1 MNLKE
6 IMMTVNS
13 DITKPLNNLISDL
26 SDEEIV
32 LLNSVISKLDNTTYG
47 LSALKTLIDGI
58 STHSTEIATD
68 TDSIISKL
76 DNTTYGLSALKT
88 VLNTVNTNAAYTKT
102 NNTLLANT
110 TYGLSALKT
119 LIDGINSKVG
129 SASGVDSYPNV
140 TTGKLTKTNTSLNVT
155 GKGKVTLYAQDGK
168 EVRPSIVLDG
178 VSLIDDSLFFYMKTS
193 SLNSAGIT
201 GSPNV
206 LTLTFESSLTVESN
220 ISTTNIYLYY
230 ILQTV

>member
-13 DITKPLNNLISDL
+13 DITNPLNNLINDL

-32 LLNSVISKLDNTTYG
+32 LLN
-47 LSALKTLIDGI
+47 
-58 STHSTEIATD
+58 
-68 TDSIISKL
+68 SIISKL
-76 DNTTYGLSALKT
+76 DNTTYGLYALKT
-88 VLNTVNTNAAYTKT
+88 VLNTINTNAAYAKT
-102 NNTLLANT
+102 NNTLLNNT

-129 SASGVDSYPNV
+129 SASGASYPNV
-140 TTGKLTKTNTSLNVT
+140 TTGKLTKTNTFLNVT
-155 GKGKVTLYAQDGK
+155 GKGKVTLYAQDAK
-168 EVRPSIVLDG
+168 EVRPSIALDG

-193 SLNSAGIT
+193 GSSSAGIT